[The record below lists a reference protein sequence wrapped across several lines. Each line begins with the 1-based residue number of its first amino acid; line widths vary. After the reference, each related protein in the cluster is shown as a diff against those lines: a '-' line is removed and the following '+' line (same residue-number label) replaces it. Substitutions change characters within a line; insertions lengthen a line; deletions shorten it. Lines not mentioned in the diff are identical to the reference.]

1 MQRACCTLGAQTVH
15 ATGNSPLLA
24 AMLHGQGPAAR
35 ALYNKV
41 RCRVGREWSPT
52 RNSVC
57 MTWTSTTRVQVS
69 TCAILTTFR
78 RRASA
83 LKA

>member
-41 RCRVGREWSPT
+41 RCRVERE
-52 RNSVC
+52 
-57 MTWTSTTRVQVS
+57 
-69 TCAILTTFR
+69 
-78 RRASA
+78 
-83 LKA
+83 